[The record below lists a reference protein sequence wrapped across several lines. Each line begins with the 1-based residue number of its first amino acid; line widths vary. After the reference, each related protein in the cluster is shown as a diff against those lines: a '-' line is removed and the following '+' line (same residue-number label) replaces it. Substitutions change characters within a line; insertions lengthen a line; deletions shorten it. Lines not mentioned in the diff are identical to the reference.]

1 MKMLIN
7 NFLRD
12 EEGASLVEYAI
23 LAALIS
29 VVAIAIIGDVGT
41 KVKDTFTS
49 INNKLVGVGA

>member
-1 MKMLIN
+1 MKTLIT
-7 NFLRD
+7 NFIRD

>member
-1 MKMLIN
+1 MKMLIKK
-7 NFLRD
+7 FLRD

-29 VVAIAIIGDVGT
+29 VAAIAIIGDVGT

-49 INNKLVGVGA
+49 IYNKLNGV